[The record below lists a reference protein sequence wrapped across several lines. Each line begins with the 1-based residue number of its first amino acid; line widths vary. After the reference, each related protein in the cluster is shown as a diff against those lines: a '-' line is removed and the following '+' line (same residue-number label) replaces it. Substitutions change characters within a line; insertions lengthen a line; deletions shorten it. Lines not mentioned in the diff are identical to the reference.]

1 MLDFQS
7 IKECQRMLS
16 LRYWKR
22 LGGVTY
28 VLDEFHLSKYLTKI
42 TGHMLDT
49 RQQAVKE
56 LCESIADGQKKD
68 FNAIIDRLIDCAP
81 NKQTQEKIK
90 KESKYILSNWMA
102 AKRRL
107 QRKDSIVGCSAE
119 GHVSHVLSARMST
132 LPMGWSRLGAAQMA
146 RLREWYY
153 NGGDFLVL
161 ARYQQETACL
171 EDAEEMEYPAKAVG
185 EDVIYS
191 ASKMLLS
198 EKTKRTKSEK
208 EYGKYSERITHTWSA
223 QIQKQVSF
231 YAKH

>member
-1 MLDFQS
+1 MNMLDFQS

-81 NKQTQEKIK
+81 NKQTQ
-90 KESKYILSNWMA
+90 
-102 AKRRL
+102 
-107 QRKDSIVGCSAE
+107 
-119 GHVSHVLSARMST
+119 
-132 LPMGWSRLGAAQMA
+132 
-146 RLREWYY
+146 
-153 NGGDFLVL
+153 
-161 ARYQQETACL
+161 
-171 EDAEEMEYPAKAVG
+171 
-185 EDVIYS
+185 
-191 ASKMLLS
+191 
-198 EKTKRTKSEK
+198 
-208 EYGKYSERITHTWSA
+208 
-223 QIQKQVSF
+223 
-231 YAKH
+231 